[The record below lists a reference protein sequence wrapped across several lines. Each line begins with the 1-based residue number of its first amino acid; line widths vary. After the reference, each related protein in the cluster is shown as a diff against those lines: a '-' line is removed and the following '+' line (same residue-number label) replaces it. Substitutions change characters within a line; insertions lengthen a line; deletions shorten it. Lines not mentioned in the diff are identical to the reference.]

1 MRGTARA
8 FLSAPALFFWVLLV
22 WTGSPAAAQQTDFL
36 ADREYRIC
44 LSLAAREPEEA
55 FEHSLRWHDAG
66 GGDAALHCSAIA
78 LINLGHYAE
87 AATRLEKLAR
97 GMPDDTPPN
106 VVAEIFAHA
115 GIAWQQADNL
125 DRALEIQ
132 NSALE
137 LSPNNPD
144 ILTDRAI
151 TFFSKNEY
159 WEAIDDL
166 NQALFLAPGSAGIHA
181 LRASAYRY
189 VDTLDLAMEDANRAL
204 QLEPDNPEALLERG
218 IIHRLQG
225 NAAAARQD
233 WLTLIRLHDGRPAAE
248 DAKRN
253 LEMLDVQVD
262 DVAGPE

>member
-1 MRGTARA
+1 MRVTARA
-8 FLSAPALFFWVLLV
+8 FLTAIVLCIWTGPPAL
-22 WTGSPAAAQQTDFL
+22 AQQNDFL
-36 ADREYRIC
+36 SNREYQIC
-44 LSLAAREPEEA
+44 LSLAVRTPEEG

-66 GGDAALHCSAIA
+66 GGEAALHCSAIA
-78 LINLGHYAE
+78 LINLGHYEE
-87 AATRLEKLAR
+87 AASRLEKLAL
-97 GMPDDTPPN
+97 GMTEETPPN
-106 VVAEIFAHA
+106 VVAEILAHA
-115 GIAWQQADNL
+115 AIAWQQADNPGKAL
-125 DRALEIQ
+125 DVQ

-144 ILTDRAI
+144 ILTDRAV
-151 TFFSKNEY
+151 TFFSRAEY

-166 NQALFLAPGSAGIHA
+166 NQALFLAPGSAPIHA

-189 VDTLDLAMEDANRAL
+189 VDALDLAMEDANRAL
-204 QLEPDNPEALLERG
+204 KLEPDNPEALLERG

-225 NAAAARQD
+225 NASAARRD

-253 LEMLDVQVD
+253 LELLDLQVD